1 MDEGCERAARSNSW
15 ARASILWGMKR
26 PGMAR
31 ESGARNRDERCGTMN
46 RKVGGVLEE
55 LVTKHKLRALRRI
68 VQ

>member
-1 MDEGCERAARSNSW
+1 MGEGIHTLGYE
-15 ARASILWGMKR
+15 ASGNGTRVGCIV
-26 PGMAR
+26 
-31 ESGARNRDERCGTMN
+31 RNRDERCGTMN